1 LVNGQRIM
9 NINET
14 GVTAIDISDDG
25 TMIVLGKND
34 GNLVFLEKFSGAE
47 DFKRKE
53 IIKVKIV
60 HSSIFE
66 EKNSHIKILSLKL
79 FYVQI

>member
-1 LVNGQRIM
+1 M

-25 TMIVLGKND
+25 TMIILGKND

-53 IIKVKIV
+53 IVKVNFIDF
-60 HSSIFE
+60 SIS
-66 EKNSHIKILSLKL
+66 KKKAT
-79 FYVQI
+79 